1 MPLDPAQA
9 LRLQTWLSPAFPTGA
24 YAYSHG
30 LERAVEAG
38 KVRDRDSLVEWLDA
52 DLRQG
57 TGRNDAILFALAH
70 RAVREAGTN
79 AFLEVATL
87 AAAMRGTA
95 ELALESTAQGGALL
109 ATVRLAWPDPRLD
122 RIAARLTAARIAPT
136 LPVAAAACIAL
147 HGVALDDALPLYVQA
162 TVANL
167 VSAGVRLVPLGQTD
181 GQRAIAA
188 LEPAVTAVAAAALA
202 ATEKDLGSAATMVD
216 IASAQHETQYTR
228 LFRS

>member
-1 MPLDPAQA
+1 MPLNPAQS

-52 DLRQG
+52 DLRHG

-70 RAVREAGTN
+70 RAVRESGTN

-87 AAAMRGTA
+87 AAAMRGTT

-122 RIAARLTAARIAPT
+122 RIATRLTAARIAPT

-147 HGVALDDALPLYVQA
+147 HGIALDDALPLDVQA

-167 VSAGVRLVPLGQTD
+167 VNAGVRLIPLGQRD
-181 GQRAIAA
+181 GQRAIAT
-188 LEPAVTAVAAAALA
+188 LEPAVTEVAAAALT
-202 ATEKDLGSAATMVD
+202 ATQKDLGSAATMVD
-216 IASAQHETQYTR
+216 ITSAQHETQYTR

>member
-1 MPLDPAQA
+1 MPIDAAQA

-38 KVRDRDSLVEWLDA
+38 TVRDRDTLIDWLDA
-52 DLRQG
+52 DLRHG
-57 TGRNDAILFALAH
+57 SGRNDAILFALGH
-70 RAVREAGTN
+70 RAAREPGMR

-87 AAAMRGTA
+87 AASLRGTS

-122 RIAARLTAARIAPT
+122 RIAARLTAAHIAPV

-147 HGVALDDALPLYVQA
+147 HGIALDDALPLYVQA

-167 VSAGVRLVPLGQTD
+167 VGAGVRLIPLGQSD

-188 LEPAVTAVAAAALA
+188 LEQAVAEVAAAALTA
-202 ATEKDLGSAATMVD
+202 KAEDLGSAATMID
-216 IASAQHETQYTR
+216 ISSAQHETQYTR